1 MAGMQGIHHVGTGK
15 RRSVMPE
22 GRNDVLRVY
31 YDGICPGCRRDRARY
46 ERWAGE
52 AGAQVQWCDV
62 TEHQQ
67 ALRDRGVDPQAALLS
82 LHVEEE
88 DGRISEGID
97 AYILLMR
104 RVPRLKPLS
113 SLIGLPGLKPLL
125 RRLYDAWVRWRL
137 ARQGRLP

>member
-1 MAGMQGIHHVGTGK
+1 
-15 RRSVMPE
+15 MPE

-67 ALRDRGVDPQAALLS
+67 ALRARGVDPQAALLS

-104 RVPRLKPLS
+104 RVSRLRPLAW
-113 SLIGLPGLKPLL
+113 LIGLPGIKSLL
-125 RRLYDAWVRWRL
+125 RRGYDAWVRRRL
-137 ARQGRLP
+137 ARQGRLLP

>member
-1 MAGMQGIHHVGTGK
+1 
-15 RRSVMPE
+15 MP
-22 GRNDVLRVY
+22 DTTPLKVY

-52 AGAQVQWCDV
+52 AGKQVAWCDV

-67 ALRDRGVDPQAALLS
+67 ELRNKGVDPQAALLS

-88 DGRISEGID
+88 GGPIREGID

-104 RVPRLKPLS
+104 RVPRLRPLAW
-113 SLIGLPGLKPLL
+113 LIGLPGLKPLL
-125 RRLYDAWVRWRL
+125 RRLYDGWVRRRL
-137 ARQGRLP
+137 AREGRLP

>member
-1 MAGMQGIHHVGTGK
+1 MATLPLLK
-15 RRSVMPE
+15 
-22 GRNDVLRVY
+22 VY

-52 AGAQVQWCDV
+52 AGRQVAWCDV
-62 TEHQQ
+62 TEHQ
-67 ALRDRGVDPQAALLS
+67 ALLRERGVDPQAALLS

-88 DGRISEGID
+88 GGRLVEGID

-104 RVPRLKPLS
+104 RVPRLRLLAW
-113 SLIGLPGLKPLL
+113 LIGLPGIKPLL
-125 RRLYDAWVRWRL
+125 RWCYDRWVRRRL

>member
-1 MAGMQGIHHVGTGK
+1 MSTLPLLK
-15 RRSVMPE
+15 
-22 GRNDVLRVY
+22 VY

-52 AGAQVQWCDV
+52 AGRQVAWCDV
-62 TEHQQ
+62 TEHQ
-67 ALRDRGVDPQAALLS
+67 ASLREGGVDPQAALLS

-88 DGRISEGID
+88 GGRILEGID

-104 RVPRLKPLS
+104 RVPRLRPLAW
-113 SLIGLPGLKPLL
+113 LIGLPGLKPLL
-125 RRLYDAWVRWRL
+125 RWCYDGWVRRRL

>member
-1 MAGMQGIHHVGTGK
+1 
-15 RRSVMPE
+15 MP
-22 GRNDVLRVY
+22 DTPPLKVY

-52 AGAQVQWCDV
+52 AVKRVAWCDV

-67 ALRDRGVDPQAALLS
+67 ELRDKGVDPQAALLS

-88 DGRISEGID
+88 GGPIREGID

-104 RVPRLKPLS
+104 RVPRLRPLAW
-113 SLIGLPGLKPLL
+113 LIGLPGLKPLL
-125 RRLYDAWVRWRL
+125 RRLYDGWVRRRL
-137 ARQGRLP
+137 AREGRLP